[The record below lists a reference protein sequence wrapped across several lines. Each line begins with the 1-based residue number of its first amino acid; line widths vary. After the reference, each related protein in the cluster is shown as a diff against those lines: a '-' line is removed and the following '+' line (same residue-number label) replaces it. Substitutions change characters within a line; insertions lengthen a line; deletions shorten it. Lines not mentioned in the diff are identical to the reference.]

1 MAAFV
6 AWFRSRTAR
15 EQLLLQL
22 AAFIVVVG
30 GGLFWGWQ
38 AASSYRA
45 AAATDLASAQ
55 QIRIDV
61 ARLEITPVPAAAP
74 ASSDGTPRGTATA
87 IAAQVGL
94 APTHVEPE
102 GPTGIRISF
111 GATASSRVY
120 EWVDAVERSG
130 LIVTRIALVRAGAG
144 DIVQADAS
152 VAARRP

>member
-1 MAAFV
+1 MTAFA

-22 AAFIVVVG
+22 AAFILVVG
-30 GGLFWGWQ
+30 GGLFWGWHT
-38 AASSYRA
+38 ASTYRA
-45 AAATDLASAQ
+45 AAAADLASARQ
-55 QIRIDV
+55 LRVDV
-61 ARLEITPVPAAAP
+61 ARLEATPAPVAAP
-74 ASSDGTPRGTATA
+74 ASSDGTPRGAATA

-94 APTHVEPE
+94 APTHVEPD

-111 GATASSRVY
+111 GPNASSRVY

-130 LIVTRIALVRAGAG
+130 LVVTRIALVRAGAG

-152 VAARRP
+152 VAARRS